1 MAECS
6 VIMRTERRQ
15 FALKDLPVSLRG
27 KVEVKNQDETEI
39 LSERIRDYFSHLC
52 CWDLFSVFRLAG
64 VANENWSH
72 RYKI

>member
-1 MAECS
+1 MAEQS
-6 VIMRTERRQ
+6 VIMRTERRP
-15 FALKDLPVSLRG
+15 FELKDVPVSQRR

-39 LSERIRDYFSHLC
+39 LSERIRDYFSHRC

-72 RYKI
+72 RYKV